1 MASKIKKFRI
11 IPPLFQMDL
20 NSLLLIVCLLI
31 ITVSCFALHFVIQFS
46 ALVNKN
52 LDLFLIVFHY
62 IGVIF
67 GSAIYMWKL
76 STFNQNRT
84 YIPYYGA
91 FTLSLILLLYSTD
104 LPLVIL
110 FMFLSGFF
118 VAVVFIMTLQFFGFF
133 FNNPMSDGL
142 LFFSAMPGFAIFMI
156 IEAWLSEISFT
167 AQSIYLLLLFGL
179 GALLFF
185 GTTRNNKFRL
195 PSRFKNKKLKY
206 FFRKRDNWPFFLFYF
221 FMGTILVSVYYPPIL
236 IIQSYPEYI
245 QFLIILLA
253 SLILLFLPI
262 GNLYD
267 ILGRKASLSIGIFL
281 HSLAYVT
288 LIFTQDTSLISK
300 SIIFPV
306 LLALGFSITIMGAVL
321 FLIESEKTE
330 EYIETAIS
338 GVGLLCVG
346 LGGTFAVIIIEIIR
360 KNVFLDLLQAL
371 VNDQFLLL
379 PIFILSVYIP
389 PLLIVFSSK
398 ETRVSGEEKYW
409 WKSTEYVFVLNKK
422 FEVTYEDTLWA
433 YQEDEDYKIFL
444 ETVKK
449 ESGGKFK
456 EKTIREEEK
465 FIIMGCSENGIV
477 ILISSK
483 ELKILHKKIAMFL
496 NDFEAM
502 GALWK
507 KDRILELVHKYLIK
521 QEYVEKSYTLEEQ
534 ARFFGQ
540 YVQEIKSIPPIYD
553 NVKENIK

>member
-1 MASKIKKFRI
+1 
-11 IPPLFQMDL
+11 
-20 NSLLLIVCLLI
+20 
-31 ITVSCFALHFVIQFS
+31 
-46 ALVNKN
+46 
-52 LDLFLIVFHY
+52 
-62 IGVIF
+62 
-67 GSAIYMWKL
+67 
-76 STFNQNRT
+76 
-84 YIPYYGA
+84 
-91 FTLSLILLLYSTD
+91 
-104 LPLVIL
+104 
-110 FMFLSGFF
+110 
-118 VAVVFIMTLQFFGFF
+118 
-133 FNNPMSDGL
+133 
-142 LFFSAMPGFAIFMI
+142 
-156 IEAWLSEISFT
+156 
-167 AQSIYLLLLFGL
+167 
-179 GALLFF
+179 
-185 GTTRNNKFRL
+185 
-195 PSRFKNKKLKY
+195 
-206 FFRKRDNWPFFLFYF
+206 
-221 FMGTILVSVYYPPIL
+221 
-236 IIQSYPEYI
+236 
-245 QFLIILLA
+245 
-253 SLILLFLPI
+253 
-262 GNLYD
+262 
-267 ILGRKASLSIGIFL
+267 
-281 HSLAYVT
+281 
-288 LIFTQDTSLISK
+288 
-300 SIIFPV
+300 
-306 LLALGFSITIMGAVL
+306 MGAVL

-360 KNVFLDLLQAL
+360 KNVFLALLQAL